1 MGSKTD
7 DIINELTDSLLE
19 DYQEGFQ
26 SMDKSE
32 FAFDS
37 VDLLYYHLHKIS
49 LKRGKSYIKSPE
61 WLENKRA
68 TINLKNDD
76 DSCFQ
81 YAAELNYNKFKKRDL
96 RRILNT
102 IQYDRKDIY
111 FSSHLE
117 DWEKFEQSNE
127 SIALNILFASHNSEE
142 ITILYKS
149 EHNSERKNEV
159 VLLMTNDESKKS
171 YYFAVKSNLELYSS
185 EWLKNKKA
193 AIVNGDACFQN
204 ALNYASNY
212 QNIKK
217 DPEKYQILNPL
228 LISITGRE

>member
-1 MGSKTD
+1 MASKTD

-81 YAAELNYNKFKKRDL
+81 YAVELNYNKFKK
-96 RRILNT
+96 
-102 IQYDRKDIY
+102 
-111 FSSHLE
+111 
-117 DWEKFEQSNE
+117 
-127 SIALNILFASHNSEE
+127 
-142 ITILYKS
+142 
-149 EHNSERKNEV
+149 
-159 VLLMTNDESKKS
+159 
-171 YYFAVKSNLELYSS
+171 
-185 EWLKNKKA
+185 
-193 AIVNGDACFQN
+193 
-204 ALNYASNY
+204 
-212 QNIKK
+212 
-217 DPEKYQILNPL
+217 
-228 LISITGRE
+228 

>member
-1 MGSKTD
+1 MGSKAD

-37 VDLLYYHLHKIS
+37 VDLLYYLLHKIS

-68 TINLKNDD
+68 IINLKNDD

-81 YAAELNYNKFKKRDL
+81 YAVELNYNKFKKRDL

-117 DWEKFEQSNE
+117 DWEKFEQS
-127 SIALNILFASHNSEE
+127 
-142 ITILYKS
+142 KS
-149 EHNSERKNEV
+149 Q
-159 VLLMTNDESKKS
+159 L
-171 YYFAVKSNLELYSS
+171 
-185 EWLKNKKA
+185 
-193 AIVNGDACFQN
+193 
-204 ALNYASNY
+204 
-212 QNIKK
+212 
-217 DPEKYQILNPL
+217 L
-228 LISITGRE
+228 LISYLHHTIVKK